1 MLHSRVR
8 QPVDDKNRW
17 HHWTEISMIFRRLVS
32 YFVSNNIRFNKLV
45 YETYQQESQREEE
58 YHTNNKKKEG

>member
-1 MLHSRVR
+1 
-8 QPVDDKNRW
+8 
-17 HHWTEISMIFRRLVS
+17 MIFRRLVS